1 MAGIAVA
8 DSALRKSAL
17 WRHSVCVCVCVLS
30 VTIEIHS
37 KNPIGDSPFWEANR
51 SSSSRETPRI
61 LLNPKVHYHIHNS
74 PPPSLS
80 WARSIQSMPPSDSSK
95 IHFNIIHWSPFVT
108 RFVYNKPKAKC
119 MHSSTT
125 QNNYLT
131 RTIHNCISVKCI
143 LNWNASV
150 TGNKQKTIGFP
161 QRKQLPRSPWDS
173 SVSINTYRLLR
184 EKFCWK
190 LFVNTQHVPWC
201 KHKETHVFFP
211 IKHNTPTCFGREP
224 E

>member
-1 MAGIAVA
+1 MTGIAVA

-17 WRHSVCVCVCVLS
+17 WRHRVCVCVCVLS

-37 KNPIGDSPFWEANR
+37 KNPIGDSPFWEGNR

-61 LLNPKVHYHIHNS
+61 YWTLRFITISTTARPL
-74 PPPSLS
+74 SLS

-95 IHFNIIHWSPFVT
+95 IHFNIIHWPPFVT
-108 RFVYNKPKAKC
+108 RFVYNKPKAKF

-125 QNNYLT
+125 QNKYLT

-150 TGNKQKTIGFP
+150 TGHKQKAIGFP

-173 SVSINTYRLLR
+173 SVSINTYRLLG
-184 EKFCWK
+184 ETFCWK
-190 LFVNTQHVPWC
+190 LFLNIQHVPWC

-211 IKHNTPTCFGREP
+211 PSSITLSTV
-224 E
+224 